1 MYQHHDKMSKISIN
15 DLDKYEDV
23 DSFEHIKSNHTNK
36 KIERKRTKV
45 NKRKNY
51 IDISEFENEDW

>member
-1 MYQHHDKMSKISIN
+1 MSKISIN